1 MAKKNKSPVSLNAK
15 DWLFIIVMDICALIL
30 CVSIIIGISAFIK
43 LILRG

>member
-15 DWLFIIVMDICALIL
+15 DWLFIITMDICALII
-30 CVSIIIGISAFIK
+30 CVSIIISISAFAK